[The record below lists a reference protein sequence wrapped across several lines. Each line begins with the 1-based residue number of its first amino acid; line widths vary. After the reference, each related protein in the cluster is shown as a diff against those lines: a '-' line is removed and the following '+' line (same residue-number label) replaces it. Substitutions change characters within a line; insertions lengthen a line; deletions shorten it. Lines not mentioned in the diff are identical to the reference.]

1 MRVLI
6 TGASG
11 LLGINLAM
19 EASRQHTVFGTVNSH
34 ALRTDAFSV
43 HQTDLS
49 APGAVERLLDDT
61 QPDWVI
67 HCAALADI
75 DACEADPLRARQ
87 MNSELPAKLASYVAR
102 GGARM
107 VHISTDCVFDGQRGD
122 YREDDPT
129 NPINVYAHTKL
140 EGEIAVASVN
150 PQAIIARVNLYGWSL
165 TGKRSLA
172 EFFYNHLSAGR
183 QVMGFTDVY
192 FCPLLAN
199 ELGKILL
206 RMLEEGLSGLFHVV
220 SQECITKYEF
230 GARLARRFNLPEGLI
245 QPTSI
250 AESGLAAARSP
261 KLTLRTDRLTQALR
275 EPPPGIDSNLDA
287 FHQQYVEGYPTRIRG
302 FDRSGPGYLFTMK

>member
-19 EASRQHTVFGTVNSH
+19 EASKNHTVFGTVHSH
-34 ALRTDAFSV
+34 ALRTDTFSV
-43 HQTDLS
+43 LQSDLS

-87 MNSELPAKLASYVAR
+87 MNSELPKKLALNVAR
-102 GGARM
+102 GGARL
-107 VHISTDCVFDGQRGD
+107 VHLSTDSVFDGNKGD
-122 YREDDPT
+122 YREDDPP
-129 NPINVYAHTKL
+129 NPINIYARSKL

-150 PQAIIARVNLYGWSL
+150 PQAIIARVNLFGWSL
-165 TGKRSLA
+165 SGKRSLA
-172 EFFYNHLSAGR
+172 EFFYNHLSNGM

-206 RMLEEGLSGLFHVV
+206 RMLEKELSGLFHVV

-230 GARLARRFNLPEGLI
+230 GVRLAHKFGLPVELI
-245 QPTSI
+245 QPRSVTE
-250 AESGLAAARSP
+250 AGLAATRSP
-261 KLTLRTDRLTQALR
+261 NLTLRTDKITQALG
-275 EPPPGIDSNLDA
+275 EPPPGINHNLKA
-287 FHQQYVEGYPTRIRG
+287 FHELFLEGYPIKIRK
-302 FDRSGPGYLFTMK
+302 FLLPGS